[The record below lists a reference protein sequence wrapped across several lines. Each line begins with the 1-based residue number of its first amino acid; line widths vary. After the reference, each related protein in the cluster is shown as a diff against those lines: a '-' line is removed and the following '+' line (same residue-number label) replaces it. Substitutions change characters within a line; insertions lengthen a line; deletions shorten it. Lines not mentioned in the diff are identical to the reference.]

1 MESGHFIISVD
12 LGFAA
17 EPTALA
23 VVEPA
28 SRYFYDPPRST
39 NINHENTYAVVHL
52 ERFSPGTGYPAIVKR
67 VREICTDKAR
77 IPEHDL
83 LLNITAVGRPLFQLF
98 RDNKM
103 FARPF
108 VILNGAAEKWSGPAR
123 PIAKKN
129 LVSTTQIILQS
140 KRLRVAPKL
149 ELGKLLF
156 DDLLAF
162 RMNPPKITDP
172 IEAMREN
179 PNDDLVFSVSLAC
192 WWGERRYWNDEDM
205 TEMRTNMPPLKFHFG
220 GHSS

>member
-28 SRYFYDPPRST
+28 SRYFYDPPHST
-39 NINHENTYAVVHL
+39 DIGHENSFAVVHL
-52 ERFSPGTGYPAIVKR
+52 ERFPPGTGYPAIVER
-67 VREICTDKAR
+67 VREICKDKAK

-98 RDNKM
+98 RDNKL
-103 FARPF
+103 FVRPF
-108 VILNGAAEKWSGPAR
+108 VILNGSAEKWAGPGRAI
-123 PIAKKN
+123 PKKN

-149 ELGKLLF
+149 ELGKSLF

-162 RMNPPKITDP
+162 RMNPPRITDP

-179 PNDDLVFSVSLAC
+179 PNDDLVFAVSLAC
-192 WWGERRYWNDEDM
+192 WWGERRLWNDEDL
-205 TEMRTNMPPLKFHFG
+205 EDMRTDTPALKFHFG
-220 GHSS
+220 GGSS